1 MHSVLNDPDL
11 LAGFDDP
18 DVMAAVTDIAV
29 DPRRAV
35 KYQDNPKV
43 MCLWTLLVGLC
54 VISQAVCEAM
64 MVPYYDV
71 YKACKCAVH
80 AI

>member
-1 MHSVLNDPDL
+1 MSVIRHPLAHAEALAPTEEVMHSVLNDPDL
-11 LAGFDDP
+11 LGGFDDP

-43 MCLWTLLVGLC
+43 MCL
-54 VISQAVCEAM
+54 
-64 MVPYYDV
+64 
-71 YKACKCAVH
+71 
-80 AI
+80 